1 MFPGRNQRWIWFP
14 VIVLCR
20 LTKKEVSAG
29 VGVCVMKVSSAAT
42 QRSTDT
48 QGQAGKPE

>member
-1 MFPGRNQRWIWFP
+1 MLPGRNQRRMGFI

-20 LTKKEVSAG
+20 LMKKDVSGGA
-29 VGVCVMKVSSAAT
+29 GVCVIKASSPAT